1 MSTRYP
7 QGKQRSALYLPE
19 RLRRLNKTV
28 PTDPSRPMI
37 FVGGVPQV
45 VPPTDAL
52 LYAEQFGPL
61 IYFDMPARKSTALHH
76 GFCKLVFRRLLDA
89 ETFLAHPQ
97 GHFIG
102 SVQVGASIWVSRDQ
116 HVSLREVPAENKLF
130 FKFKS
135 AVTVGQAC
143 AYFGRFGQV
152 QQVEIKQNNVTQEK
166 RDFGFVTFAD
176 SWAAQ
181 AVLSAGNDHR
191 VSGHALKVFPS
202 KLGSEVFSPKT
213 STGLAQGSSDSLM
226 MTLPEKARETGNAG
240 SQLHT
245 ALKAGRPNQ
254 TGTPGSQQQRFEQ
267 NMAIKAYYEAEE
279 TEYARPAKARQTSS
293 SQHEQQPVFRQAT
306 SRAECHEMKPC
317 SKLWGHK
324 LISQNHTRADNLV
337 FTVAGPSRMAH
348 QQHWLCADSHY
359 L

>member
-7 QGKQRSALYLPE
+7 QGKLRYALYLPE

-28 PTDPSRPMI
+28 PTDPTRPMI

-61 IYFDMPARKSTALHH
+61 IHFDMPVRKSTALHH

-89 ETFLAHPQ
+89 ETFLADTQ

-102 SVQVGASIWVSRDQ
+102 GVQVGASIWASRDQ
-116 HVSLREVPAENKLF
+116 HVSQREVPAENKLF

-135 AVTVGQAC
+135 AVTVGQAS

-152 QQVEIKQNNVTQEK
+152 QQVEIKHNNVTQEK

-181 AVLSAGNDHR
+181 AVLSAGTDHR

-213 STGLAQGSSDSLM
+213 STRLAQGSSGSLM
-226 MTLPEKARETGNAG
+226 MTQPEKARETGNAG
-240 SQLHT
+240 SQLQT
-245 ALKAGRPNQ
+245 AQLKAGRPNE
-254 TGTPGSQQQRFEQ
+254 TGTTSGSQQQRFKQ
-267 NMAIKAYYEAEE
+267 NMAIKAKYAVEE
-279 TEYARPAKARQTSS
+279 TDTDRPFKARQTSS
-293 SQHEQQPVFRQAT
+293 SQHGQHPVFRQAS

-317 SKLWGHK
+317 SKLWSHK

-348 QQHWLCADSHY
+348 QQH
-359 L
+359 